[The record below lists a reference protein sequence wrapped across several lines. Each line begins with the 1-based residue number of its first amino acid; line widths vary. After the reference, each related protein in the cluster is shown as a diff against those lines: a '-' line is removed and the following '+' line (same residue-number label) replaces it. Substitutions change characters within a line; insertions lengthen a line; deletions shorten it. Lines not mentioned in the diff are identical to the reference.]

1 MTIDSLSKSQ
11 IAYGWI
17 KERISRHEYT
27 PGYRLVLGTI
37 AGELESRAGR
47 RVSRGALYTTLDRLE
62 TKGLVRW
69 KVNAG
74 TRERGELP
82 RRTYGVTARGVAAL
96 RAARKVLQRMWTGLD
111 DLLKEPA
118 R

>member
-1 MTIDSLSKSQ
+1 M
-11 IAYGWI
+11 
-17 KERISRHEYT
+17 
-27 PGYRLVLGTI
+27 
-37 AGELESRAGR
+37 
-47 RVSRGALYTTLDRLE
+47 SRGALYTTLDRLE